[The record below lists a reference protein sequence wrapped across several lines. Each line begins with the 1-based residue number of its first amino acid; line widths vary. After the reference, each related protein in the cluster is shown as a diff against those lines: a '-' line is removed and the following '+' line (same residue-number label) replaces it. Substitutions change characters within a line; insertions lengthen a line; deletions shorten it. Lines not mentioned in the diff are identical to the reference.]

1 MGCCSP
7 SGQHSYTAKISRDK
21 PGETGVL
28 RHPDYVSGLTSS
40 SDQSHTTMC
49 QVLSQAFSTYRSRN
63 CLGTKEGSSYVFK
76 TFGEVEKQADELG
89 AGLKSILRPGSD
101 GLVMVG
107 MYGKNRAEWVV
118 ADIALTFYGLV
129 SVSLYDTLGKQAILH
144 ALSQTEMSAVI
155 TGNQGAATLLN
166 LAKEAPLW
174 LKTLV
179 LWEDPTSDLVS
190 AAAAS
195 HIAIQTYAEVCA
207 LGKALQTKRIEAQPD
222 SLWTISYTSG
232 TTGTP
237 KGAMISHRAQVLGL
251 ASINRIV
258 HFTQEDT
265 HLSFLPLAHSFERNA
280 VTLML
285 SVGGAVYFS
294 SGSPPLL
301 FSEWAEVKP
310 TYIGAVPRVW
320 KKIHDLLRAKIKA
333 FAGEQAEIAQQG
345 LEAKLARLHST
356 GTTTDSVWD
365 ARVFNAT
372 KEIIGGRC
380 RVAVS
385 GGAPIAQEVIDFLKV
400 TLCTPFTEGYGQT
413 ECPGGICMT
422 ELFETQ
428 GGHVGGPGGSLEIK
442 LVDVPELNF
451 STQPL
456 GISLPSGEICVRGPL
471 TFSGYYKA
479 PHLTTEV
486 VDSEG
491 WQHTGDIGTLLPNGA
506 LKIIDRKKQMFKLS
520 QGEYVAP
527 EKTER
532 VLANCPLVGHVWVH
546 GDSIQDYCIAFVV
559 PDEMVLP
566 KWAASVG
573 IQGDLT
579 QICRDPRLLETV
591 TRQFAELGRTAGL
604 MSFEMPKRIR
614 ILEKPFSI
622 ELDQLTPTMKVKRT
636 VLQTQFRKEIDEEYA
651 KGPVS

>member
-1 MGCCSP
+1 
-7 SGQHSYTAKISRDK
+7 
-21 PGETGVL
+21 
-28 RHPDYVSGLTSS
+28 
-40 SDQSHTTMC
+40 
-49 QVLSQAFSTYRSRN
+49 
-63 CLGTKEGSSYVFK
+63 
-76 TFGEVEKQADELG
+76 
-89 AGLKSILRPGSD
+89 
-101 GLVMVG
+101 
-107 MYGKNRAEWVV
+107 
-118 ADIALTFYGLV
+118 
-129 SVSLYDTLGKQAILH
+129 
-144 ALSQTEMSAVI
+144 
-155 TGNQGAATLLN
+155 
-166 LAKEAPLW
+166 
-174 LKTLV
+174 
-179 LWEDPTSDLVS
+179 
-190 AAAAS
+190 
-195 HIAIQTYAEVCA
+195 
-207 LGKALQTKRIEAQPD
+207 
-222 SLWTISYTSG
+222 
-232 TTGTP
+232 
-237 KGAMISHRAQVLGL
+237 
-251 ASINRIV
+251 
-258 HFTQEDT
+258 
-265 HLSFLPLAHSFERNA
+265 
-280 VTLML
+280 
-285 SVGGAVYFS
+285 
-294 SGSPPLL
+294 
-301 FSEWAEVKP
+301 
-310 TYIGAVPRVW
+310 
-320 KKIHDLLRAKIKA
+320 
-333 FAGEQAEIAQQG
+333 
-345 LEAKLARLHST
+345 
-356 GTTTDSVWD
+356 
-365 ARVFNAT
+365 
-372 KEIIGGRC
+372 
-380 RVAVS
+380 
-385 GGAPIAQEVIDFLKV
+385 
-400 TLCTPFTEGYGQT
+400 
-413 ECPGGICMT
+413 MT

-622 ELDQLTPTMKVKRT
+622 ELDQLTPTLKVKRT